1 MQDMKGKTAVVTG
14 ANRGMGFAM
23 SEKLAGLGA
32 KVIMVCRSSK
42 TGGEAVSK
50 LKSKNLDV
58 VLKTADVENPKDIE
72 KLGREISE
80 KFPLIDVLI
89 NNAGTNT
96 EPGEV
101 TIETI
106 DIALFEKIININLR
120 GTILMC
126 KYFIPMLKKSA
137 SGRIINFS
145 SGLAQLSVPR
155 MGPYPSYSI
164 SKTAVNAVT
173 KLLADELKD
182 TNILVFSTDPGWVK
196 TDMGGPEAPLEIQEG
211 IDTPIW
217 LAIEDAG
224 KLQSGYF
231 YKERKILGW

>member
-1 MQDMKGKTAVVTG
+1 MKGKTAVITG
-14 ANRGMGFAM
+14 ANRGLGFAM
-23 SEKLAGLGA
+23 SEKLASLGT
-32 KVIMVCRSSK
+32 KVIMVCRSQK
-42 TGGEAVSK
+42 TGEEAVSK
-50 LKSKNLDV
+50 LKSRNLDII
-58 VLKTADVENPKDIE
+58 LKTADVETPKDIE
-72 KLGREISE
+72 KLAGEISE

-89 NNAGTNT
+89 NNAGVNS

-106 DIALFEKIININLR
+106 NIGLFEKIMNINLR

-126 KYFIPMLKKSA
+126 KYFIPMLKRA
-137 SGRIINFS
+137 PSGRIINFS

-182 TNILVFSTDPGWVK
+182 TNVMVFSTDPGWVK
-196 TDMGGPEAPLEIQEG
+196 TDMGGPEAPLNIQEG

-217 LAIEDAG
+217 LATEDAD